1 MKGHIR
7 ERSPGRWAIVIDAHD
22 VQTGK
27 RKRRWHS
34 FKGTKREAQV
44 EAARLISA
52 LQQGIALEPTKI
64 TVAQFLDRFERD
76 WLAVHVTALTMERY
90 RYALHHVRQYLGG
103 RPLQKVQAGDLAS
116 IYASLVRD
124 GLAPR
129 TVKLIHRVVHRALG
143 QAKAW
148 GLVRDNVAEAA
159 TPPKAADIES
169 KMLQPDEA
177 AALVERLRGGP
188 LYMIALLALG
198 TGCRRNELLGLRWA
212 DVDLGAGRIT
222 ISQSLEQTTAHGV
235 RVKGPK
241 TRSGRR
247 TISLPAILVD
257 ALRSHWVSQ
266 QEQRLR
272 MGLGKASDSAPVLA
286 APDGSYQS
294 PGAISQAWGRAVPD
308 YKLHSLR
315 HTHASM
321 LIASG
326 TDILTISRRLGHASP
341 TVTLG
346 VYGHM
351 IAGTDDKA
359 AAIVDQVLGS
369 RMVASS
375 EGKPLIPR

>member
-7 ERSPGRWAIVIDAHD
+7 ERSPGRWAIVIDVHD

-27 RKRRWHS
+27 RRRRWHS
-34 FKGTKREAQV
+34 FKGNKRQAQI
-44 EAARLISA
+44 ECARLVSELQNGASVDPNKIS
-52 LQQGIALEPTKI
+52 IE
-64 TVAQFLDRFERD
+64 QFLVRFETD
-76 WLAVHVTALTMERY
+76 WLSTQVTALTAERY
-90 RYALHHVRQYLGG
+90 RYALAHVCLQLGG
-103 RPLQKVQAGDLAS
+103 KQLQKLQPADLAS
-116 IYASLVRD
+116 LYAGLVR
-124 GLAPR
+124 GGMAAR

-148 GLVRDNVAEAA
+148 GLVRDNVAEAT
-159 TPPKAADIES
+159 TPPKAANIET

-188 LYMIALLALG
+188 LYMIALLGLA
-198 TGCRRNELLGLRWA
+198 TGMRRNEMLGLRWC
-212 DVDLGAGRIT
+212 DVDLGAGRIK
-222 ISQSLEQTTAHGV
+222 IEQSLEQTTTHGV
-235 RVKGPK
+235 RVKSPK

-247 TISLPAILVD
+247 TISLPGHLV
-257 ALRSHWVSQ
+257 AELRQHWISQ
-266 QEQRLR
+266 QEQRLAV
-272 MGLGKASDSAPVLA
+272 GLGKAADTSPVLA
-286 APDGSYQS
+286 GADGTYQS
-294 PGAISQAWGRAVPD
+294 PGAVSQAWGRAVPD

-326 TDILTISRRLGHASP
+326 MDVLTISRRLGHASA
-341 TVTLG
+341 TVTLS

-351 IAGTDDKA
+351 IAGSDDRA
-359 AAIVDQVLGS
+359 AQIMDQVFGS

>member
-7 ERSPGRWAIVIDAHD
+7 ERSPGRWAVVIDAHD
-22 VQTGK
+22 PQTGA

-90 RYALHHVRQYLGG
+90 RHALQHVRRYLGG

-198 TGCRRNELLGLRWA
+198 TGCRRNELLVLRWA
-212 DVDLGAGRIT
+212 DC
-222 ISQSLEQTTAHGV
+222 
-235 RVKGPK
+235 GP
-241 TRSGRR
+241 R
-247 TISLPAILVD
+247 
-257 ALRSHWVSQ
+257 
-266 QEQRLR
+266 
-272 MGLGKASDSAPVLA
+272 
-286 APDGSYQS
+286 
-294 PGAISQAWGRAVPD
+294 
-308 YKLHSLR
+308 
-315 HTHASM
+315 
-321 LIASG
+321 
-326 TDILTISRRLGHASP
+326 RRLDHDLA
-341 TVTLG
+341 V
-346 VYGHM
+346 
-351 IAGTDDKA
+351 ARTDHCA
-359 AAIVDQVLGS
+359 RCSG
-369 RMVASS
+369 
-375 EGKPLIPR
+375 